1 MMLFEYFAKKFELF
15 LMETIM
21 IDRDKAWAFAHEWL
35 DAWNK
40 HDVDLIMKH
49 YADSIEFCSP
59 VVQKVLGDPNGLV
72 TGIDNLRDYFS
83 KQLKKFSTLHFQ
95 LLDVFTSPQSIVLY
109 YKINR
114 GLLAAEVMILD
125 DQMKAT
131 KVYANYDK
139 NDVG

>member
-1 MMLFEYFAKKFELF
+1 
-15 LMETIM
+15 M
-21 IDRDKAWAFAHEWL
+21 IDRDQAWKFAHEWL

-40 HDVDLIMKH
+40 HDIDLIMKH

-59 VVQKVLGDPNGLV
+59 VVQKVLGDPKGV
-72 TGIDNLRDYFS
+72 VHGIDKLRDYFS
-83 KQLKKFSTLHFQ
+83 RQLQKFSTLNFQ
-95 LLDVFTSPQSIVLY
+95 LLDVFASPQSIVLY

-125 DQMKAT
+125 ANMKAI

>member
-1 MMLFEYFAKKFELF
+1 
-15 LMETIM
+15 
-21 IDRDKAWAFAHEWL
+21 
-35 DAWNK
+35 
-40 HDVDLIMKH
+40 MKH

-59 VVQKVLGDPNGLV
+59 VVQKVLGDPKGVV

-114 GLLAAEVMILD
+114 ALFYCYVAADSSPQPLGVEIALVTDLVAEAHQRALAAGALSINKPIIKPWGQTVSYIRCPNGTLVELCSPMSV
-125 DQMKAT
+125 
-131 KVYANYDK
+131 
-139 NDVG
+139 

>member
-1 MMLFEYFAKKFELF
+1 
-15 LMETIM
+15 M
-21 IDRDKAWAFAHEWL
+21 IDRDKAWKFAHEWL

-40 HDVDLIMKH
+40 HDVNLIMKH

-59 VVQKVLGDPNGLV
+59 VVQKVLGDPKGV
-72 TGIDNLRDYFS
+72 VSGIDNLRDYFS
-83 KQLKKFSTLHFQ
+83 RQLQKFSTLHFQ
-95 LLDVFTSPQSIVLY
+95 LLDVFASPQSIVLY

-125 DQMKAT
+125 ADMKAI

>member
-1 MMLFEYFAKKFELF
+1 
-15 LMETIM
+15 ME
-21 IDRDKAWAFAHEWL
+21 RDKAWQFAHEWL

-40 HDVDLIMKH
+40 HDINQIMKH

-59 VVQKVLGDPNGLV
+59 VVQKVLGDPQGV
-72 TGIDNLRDYFS
+72 VYGIDKLRDYFS
-83 KQLKKFSTLHFQ
+83 RQLQKFSTLHFQ
-95 LLDVFTSPQSIVLY
+95 LLDIFTSPQSIVLY

-114 GLLAAEVMILD
+114 GLLAAEVMVLNAD
-125 DQMKAT
+125 MKAV

>member
-1 MMLFEYFAKKFELF
+1 
-15 LMETIM
+15 M
-21 IDRDKAWAFAHEWL
+21 IDREQAWEFAHAWL

-40 HDVDLIMKH
+40 HDIDLIMPH

-59 VVQKVLGDPNGLV
+59 VVQKVLGDPQGV
-72 TGIDNLRDYFS
+72 VRGIDKLRDYFS
-83 KQLKKFSTLHFQ
+83 RQLQKFSTLHFQ

-125 DQMKAT
+125 ANMKAV

>member
-1 MMLFEYFAKKFELF
+1 M
-15 LMETIM
+15 
-21 IDRDKAWAFAHEWL
+21 DRDKAWKFAYEWL

-40 HDVDLIMKH
+40 HDINLIMKH

-59 VVQKVLGDPNGLV
+59 VVQHVLGDPKGV
-72 TGIDNLRDYFS
+72 VYGIDKLKDYFS
-83 KQLKKFSTLHFQ
+83 QQLKKFATLKFQ

-114 GLLAAEVMILD
+114 GLMAAEVMILNSE
-125 DQMKAT
+125 MKAT

-139 NDVG
+139 SDVG

>member
-1 MMLFEYFAKKFELF
+1 MM
-15 LMETIM
+15 IS
-21 IDRDKAWAFAHEWL
+21 RDKAWQFAHEWL

-40 HDVDLIMKH
+40 HDVDLIMKD
-49 YADSIEFCSP
+49 YADNIEFCSP
-59 VVQKVLGDPNGLV
+59 VVQKVLGDPKGV
-72 TGIDNLRDYFS
+72 VSGIDKLRDYFT
-83 KQLKKFSTLHFQ
+83 KQLQKFSTLHFQ
-95 LLDVFTSPQSIVLY
+95 LLDVFASPQSIVLY

-125 DQMKAT
+125 ADMKAV

>member
-1 MMLFEYFAKKFELF
+1 
-15 LMETIM
+15 M
-21 IDRDKAWAFAHEWL
+21 IDRDRAWKFASEWL

-59 VVQKVLGDPNGLV
+59 VVQKVLGDPKGV
-72 TGIDNLRDYFS
+72 VHGIDNLRDYFS
-83 KQLKKFSTLHFQ
+83 RQLQKFSTLKFQ

-114 GLLAAEVMILD
+114 GLMAAEVMIMND
-125 DQMKAT
+125 EMKAV

>member
-1 MMLFEYFAKKFELF
+1 
-15 LMETIM
+15 M
-21 IDRDKAWAFAHEWL
+21 IDRDTAWKFAHEWL

-59 VVQKVLGDPNGLV
+59 VVQKVLGDAKGV
-72 TGIDNLRDYFS
+72 VCGIDKLRDYFS
-83 KQLKKFSTLHFQ
+83 RQLQKFSTLHFQ
-95 LLDVFTSPQSIVLY
+95 LLDVFTSPESIVLY

-114 GLLAAEVMILD
+114 GLLAAEVMLLD
-125 DQMKAT
+125 NNMKAT

>member
-1 MMLFEYFAKKFELF
+1 M
-15 LMETIM
+15 
-21 IDRDKAWAFAHEWL
+21 DRDAAWKFAHEWL
-35 DAWNK
+35 EAWNK
-40 HDVDLIMKH
+40 HDIDLIMKH

-59 VVQKVLGDPNGLV
+59 VVQKVLGEPSGLV
-72 TGIDNLRDYFS
+72 KGIDNLRDYFTR
-83 KQLKKFSTLHFQ
+83 QLQKFSTLHFQ

-114 GLLAAEVMILD
+114 GLLAAEVMLLND
-125 DQMKAT
+125 EMKAT